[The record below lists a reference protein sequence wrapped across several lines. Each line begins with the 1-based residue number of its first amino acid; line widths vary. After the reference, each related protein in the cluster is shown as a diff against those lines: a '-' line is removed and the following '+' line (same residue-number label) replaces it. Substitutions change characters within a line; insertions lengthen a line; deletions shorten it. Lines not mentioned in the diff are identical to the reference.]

1 MFIMTMK
8 ILIPTTP
15 GGHLKQI
22 LLLADDL
29 KTRFDLVFV
38 TYKSSSIGNSLKN
51 QKVRFVIDPFRRLK
65 GIFRYPLLLVLSFQA
80 LIILLKENPD
90 AIVSAGANVPIPF
103 CYLGKL
109 LGKKIIFLESWSRVR
124 VPSLSGKLAYKV
136 SDLFFIQW
144 KPLKRVYPK
153 AVYAGRLM

>member
-1 MFIMTMK
+1 MK
-8 ILIPTTP
+8 ILMPTTP
-15 GGHLKQI
+15 GGHLKQV
-22 LLLADDL
+22 LLLAENL
-29 KTRFDLVFV
+29 KGSFDLTFV
-38 TYKSSSIGNSLKN
+38 TYDSPSIGSILKDY
-51 QKVRFVIDPFRRLK
+51 KVKLIIDPFRRFK
-65 GIFRYPLLLVLSFQA
+65 GLFKYPLLLVLLFQA

-109 LGKKIIFLESWSRVR
+109 LGKKIIFLESWSRVK

-136 SDLFFIQW
+136 SDLFFVQW
-144 KPLKRVYPK
+144 KSLKKFYPK

>member
-1 MFIMTMK
+1 MLVMSMK

-22 LLLADDL
+22 LLLAENL
-29 KTRFDLVFV
+29 KGKFNLVFV
-38 TYKSSSIGNSLKN
+38 TYRAPSIGTSLKN
-51 QKVRFVIDPFRRLK
+51 YKVKFVIDPFRRLH
-65 GIFRYPLLLVLSFQA
+65 IFKYPLLFVLLFQA

-90 AIVSAGANVPIPF
+90 AIVSAGANIPIPF

-109 LGKKIIFLESWSRVR
+109 LGKRIIFLESWSRVR

-136 SDLFFIQW
+136 ADLFFVQW
-144 KPLKRVYPK
+144 KPLKKIYPK